1 MKKLIALMLGAFF
14 LVGCNTMS
22 GLGQDVQEG
31 GKKLEASAEK
41 HNTKR

>member
-1 MKKLIALMLGAFF
+1 MKKLIAMLLGAFF
-14 LVGCNTMS
+14 LAGCNTMS

-31 GKKLEASAEK
+31 GKKLETSAEK

>member
-1 MKKLIALMLGAFF
+1 MKKLIALALAAFF
-14 LVGCNTMS
+14 MVGCNTMS